1 MMKKVRTFIQLMLAV
16 LVVAAC
22 EKPVMSEAETGED
35 TERDAVN
42 IILHLSQFKQ
52 EDFGTRAAEDI
63 AQICSR
69 INIAVFDNEGTK
81 VKSVSQKQ
89 SDSEFGTVAMTL
101 ASGTYQLVVIAHNG
115 EGSATI
121 TSTEVVSFA
130 NNKVTDTF
138 YYYGDLIV
146 TDEPQEYDL
155 TLTRAVA
162 MFRLM
167 LTDEEIPTNL
177 AKMWFYYTGGSST
190 FSPATGY
197 GAKQSRQTETRT
209 VAEGVTT
216 FEIYTMPHEENDVLN
231 IIVRGLDANDDVIKE
246 RTFDNV
252 PITRNQV
259 TRYTGTFFGNGGKG
273 NTSEGSLRMTA
284 DPEWDSVNSFSF

>member
-1 MMKKVRTFIQLMLAV
+1 MRKVRNLVLLMLAA

-22 EKPVMSEAETGED
+22 EQPVMGEAETGED
-35 TERDAVN
+35 AEHGEAN
-42 IILHLSQFKQ
+42 IILHLSQFEQ
-52 EDFGTRAAEDI
+52 EAFGTRAATDI
-63 AQICSR
+63 AQLCSR

-81 VKSVSQKQ
+81 VKSIAQKQ

-121 TSTEVVSFA
+121 TSTEIVSFA

-146 TDEPQEYDL
+146 TEEPQEYDL

-162 MFRLM
+162 MFRLT
-167 LTDEEIPTNL
+167 LTDEELPPNL

-216 FEIYTMPHEENDVLN
+216 FEIYTMPHEENDVLS
-231 IIVRGLDANDDVIKE
+231 IIVRALDANDDVIKE
-246 RTFDNV
+246 RTFDDV

-259 TRYTGTFFGNGGKG
+259 TRYTGSFFGNGGKG
-273 NTSEGSLRMTA
+273 STSEGSLHMTA

>member
-1 MMKKVRTFIQLMLAV
+1 MSKVRTFVLLLMAALA
-16 LVVAAC
+16 VAAC
-22 EKPVMSEAETGED
+22 EQPIMGEAEASEDAEHSEA
-35 TERDAVN
+35 N
-42 IILHLSQFKQ
+42 IILHLSQFEQ
-52 EDFGTRAAEDI
+52 EDFGTRTAADI

-69 INIAVFDNEGTK
+69 INIAVFDSEGTK

-89 SDSEFGTVAMTL
+89 SDSEYGTVAMTL

-138 YYYGDLIV
+138 FYYGDFIV

-162 MFRLM
+162 MFRLV
-167 LTDEEIPTNL
+167 LTDEEMPSNL
-177 AKMWFYYTGGSST
+177 TKMWFYYTGGSST

-197 GAKQSRQTETRT
+197 GAKQSRQTETRN

-231 IIVRGLDANDDVIKE
+231 IIVRALDANEDVIKE

-259 TRYTGTFFGNGGKG
+259 SRYTGSFFGNGSKG
-273 NTSEGSLRMTA
+273 STSEGSLRMTA

>member
-1 MMKKVRTFIQLMLAV
+1 MKKVRAMLLLLLAV
-16 LVVAAC
+16 WVVTAC
-22 EKPVMSEAETGED
+22 EKPMMGEAETGENAKQG
-35 TERDAVN
+35 EAN
-42 IILHLSQFKQ
+42 IILRLSQFEQ
-52 EDFGTRAAEDI
+52 EAFDTRALEDI
-63 AQICSR
+63 TQLCTR
-69 INIAVFDNEGTK
+69 INVAVFDNEGTK

-89 SDSEFGTVAMTL
+89 SDSEFGTIAMTL
-101 ASGTYQLVVIAHNG
+101 ASGAYQLVVIAHNG

-121 TSTEVVSFA
+121 SSTEVVSFA

-146 TDEPQEYDL
+146 TEEKQEYDL

-162 MFRLM
+162 MFRLV
-167 LTDEEIPTNL
+167 LNDEEIPSNL

-209 VAEGVTT
+209 AAEGVTT
-216 FEIYTMPHEENDVLN
+216 FDIYTMPHEENDVLN
-231 IIVRGLDANDDVIKE
+231 IIVRAMDADDNVIKE
-246 RTFDNV
+246 KTFDDV

-259 TRYTGTFFGNGGKG
+259 TRFTGSFFGSGGKG
-273 NTSEGSLRMTA
+273 SSGEGSLRMTA